1 MNAIHVHVLD
11 HLTDKWEKKHMPYV
25 EQKLSPQVTWEVLQ
39 GLHTPWISPKHVQ
52 ACAWIFEPM
61 HRPDHESRILYIDK
75 QRLVGWSTPVFEIHP
90 IAVQCC
96 IVIVWHRLICYT
108 IFAYVCIHQLKAF
121 NGYVILI
128 CRINFALCTWSLS
141 HALYLHPSP
150 PLLQLLSML
159 CECNNFE
166 PNSIINAGNVAVQVF
181 IVGLAI
187 WFVNECTFQMSLTK
201 TYYSLL

>member
-1 MNAIHVHVLD
+1 MNAIHMHVLD

-61 HRPDHESRILYIDK
+61 HRPDHESRVLYIDK
-75 QRLVGWSTPVFEIHP
+75 ERLVGLKNPSFWDSPN
-90 IAVQCC
+90 CC
-96 IVIVWHRLICYT
+96 TVLYCYCVTQIDLLHNLCLIVCMYT
-108 IFAYVCIHQLKAF
+108 SIECVH
-121 NGYVILI
+121 GYVILI

-150 PLLQLLSML
+150 PLLQNCL
-159 CECNNFE
+159 C
-166 PNSIINAGNVAVQVF
+166 
-181 IVGLAI
+181 
-187 WFVNECTFQMSLTK
+187 FVNVIILNPIPS
-201 TYYSLL
+201 